1 MLKLP
6 VRQPASQK
14 RGRAAAEMSR
24 QQMASET
31 GRPGISNGYVEWHIP
46 AIERVSVR
54 EFENMLIEK
63 FGPEYLQPVDYRW
76 VEGKLAPDV
85 IEGER

>member
-1 MLKLP
+1 MLKLAK
-6 VRQPASQK
+6 RQPASQE
-14 RGRAAAEMSR
+14 RGRTAAEVSR
-24 QQMASET
+24 QQMAAET

-46 AIERVSVR
+46 AIERVSVQ
-54 EFENMLIEK
+54 EFENMLIVI

-76 VEGKLAPDV
+76 VAGKLVPDV

>member
-1 MLKLP
+1 MKFP
-6 VRQPASQK
+6 IRPPASK
-14 RGRAAAEMSR
+14 ERGRLAAEVSR
-24 QQMASET
+24 QQMAAET

-46 AIERVSVR
+46 ALERVSVQ

-63 FGPEYLQPVDYRW
+63 FGPEYLQPVYYRW